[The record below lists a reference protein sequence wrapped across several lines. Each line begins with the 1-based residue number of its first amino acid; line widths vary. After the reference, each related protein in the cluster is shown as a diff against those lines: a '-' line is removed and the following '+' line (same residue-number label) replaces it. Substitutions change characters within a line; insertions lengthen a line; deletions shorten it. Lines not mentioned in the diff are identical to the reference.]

1 MLNIFMYY
9 TPLQFDPVI
18 LQHSSCNSNNKNSKS
33 KNLFLKRVSHL
44 VISSYLLYRFCEA
57 AVDHGMDIFRVFDSL
72 NYVPNIIV
80 GMEAA
85 GNAGNYVSL

>member
-1 MLNIFMYY
+1 MYY
-9 TPLQFDPVI
+9 SPPQFYLVN
-18 LQHSSCNSNNKNSKS
+18 LQHSSCNRNNNYDNNYNKNRLYFKG
-33 KNLFLKRVSHL
+33 VSHL
-44 VISSYLLYRFCEA
+44 FISSYILYRFCEA

-85 GNAGNYVSL
+85 GNAGNYVNL

>member
-1 MLNIFMYY
+1 MFSQKDLLGTDRTGVDIYCIILYCIF
-9 TPLQFDPVI
+9 
-18 LQHSSCNSNNKNSKS
+18 
-33 KNLFLKRVSHL
+33 
-44 VISSYLLYRFCEA
+44 SYILYRFCEA

-85 GNAGNYVSL
+85 GNAGNYFNL

>member
-1 MLNIFMYY
+1 ME
-9 TPLQFDPVI
+9 
-18 LQHSSCNSNNKNSKS
+18 NSVDSDQMASNEASWSGSTLFSKRD
-33 KNLFLKRVSHL
+33 KFGNDRTRVD
-44 VISSYLLYRFCEA
+44 IYSYILYRFCEA

-85 GNAGNYVSL
+85 GKAGNFVNLV